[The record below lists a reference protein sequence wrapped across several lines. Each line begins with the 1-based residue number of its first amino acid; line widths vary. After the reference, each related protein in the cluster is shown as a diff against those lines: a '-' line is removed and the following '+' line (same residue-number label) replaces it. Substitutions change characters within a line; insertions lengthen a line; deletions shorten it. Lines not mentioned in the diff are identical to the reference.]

1 MVRQART
8 SGLRAYAAA
17 MPTGPR
23 RSGGPP
29 RPGSEERVAAALV
42 GSGPSQLG
50 VDGSMRARDV
60 SRPTEDDAARAERVV
75 QVSYR
80 PRSKPRPLGP
90 AGSQPEGTGG
100 SSPDAS

>member
-8 SGLRAYAAA
+8 SGSGAYAAA

-23 RSGGPP
+23 RGAGSG
-29 RPGSEERVAAALV
+29 RPGNEERAAAALV
-42 GSGPSQLG
+42 GGGPSQLG

-80 PRSKPRPLGP
+80 PRSKPRPTGSAP
-90 AGSQPEGTGG
+90 AQADGSGG